1 MNTRPTTVILD
12 WGGVFTR
19 RPPGPTR
26 RALERRLGLAP
37 GGLGAFFREEDWLL
51 HSTGRQTEAEFRCRV
66 CAAFPLPPDAILGDR
81 LWRHLFDD
89 APRRLTMVRILEQ
102 LTGRVRLGLLSNA
115 GPSLREGI
123 SPLLPLF
130 DDVVISAEVGCRKP
144 DPEIYQL
151 ALGRLGVEAEE
162 TLFIDDFAHNV
173 AAARKL
179 GIRAHRFRS
188 PGRLIEALARHG
200 LPLQNGEFEVPATTL
215 LTT

>member
-1 MNTRPTTVILD
+1 MNAPPTTVILD

-19 RPPGPTR
+19 RSPGPTR
-26 RALERRLGLAP
+26 RALERRLGLEP

-51 HSTGRQTEAEFRCRV
+51 LSTGRQTETEFRRRV
-66 CAAFPLPPDAILGDR
+66 CAGFPLPPDEILGDR

-89 APRRLTMVRILEQ
+89 APRRLALVRILEQ
-102 LTGRVRLGLLSNA
+102 LAGRVRLGLLSNA
-115 GPSLREGI
+115 GPSLRQGI
-123 SPLLPLF
+123 TPLLPLF

-173 AAARKL
+173 AAAREL

-200 LPLQNGEFEVPATTL
+200 LPLQNGVFELPTTTL
-215 LTT
+215 VTT